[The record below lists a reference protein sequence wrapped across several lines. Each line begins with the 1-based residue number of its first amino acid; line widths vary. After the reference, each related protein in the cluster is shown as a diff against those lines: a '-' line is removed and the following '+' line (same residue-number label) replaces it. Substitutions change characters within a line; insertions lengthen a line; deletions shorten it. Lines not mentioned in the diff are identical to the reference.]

1 MKNYITLV
9 LLCIG
14 VCAFAQ
20 KSLKKADRA
29 YDKLEYYDAID
40 YYNKYLEKSNDTQA
54 SLRLADC
61 YLYTNQYQ
69 LAASIFSGLDE
80 ELDNNSDQ
88 RLRYGKVL
96 LVLGRVEEAKA
107 QAEKYLKINKSEPDG
122 LLLLKSCNQMT
133 TFLSKENKFN
143 INEVLASS
151 GTSNFSPVYYGDKL
165 VYTTDQGGKVDKWT
179 GRSYSNIYE
188 YNPET
193 KSSQPLPGNLNG
205 KYHNGVVSFI
215 SDTRMIY
222 TRNSENKNKNNDYNL
237 LMAEAKLNNGKWEF
251 DRYFNYNKEEKYNV
265 AYPTVSADGNV
276 LIFASDMEGGSGGW
290 DLYQCERSGNNWS
303 TPRNLSSINTSGN
316 EMFPNI
322 SGEVLTF
329 SSDGYPGMGGLDI
342 FKTNITSLDN
352 AENVGA
358 PFNSHR
364 DDFGLIT
371 RDDMKTGYYCSNRN
385 DSNGL
390 DHIYRFEK
398 NAETLVLTGIVLD
411 EFTSI
416 PLKETTV
423 TLSNTLNGETT
434 NIITGTDGRF
444 SFDVMS
450 DQAYKLTGIK
460 NKINTS
466 EAEVDLRD
474 AESQEGSLYFKLLH
488 NDPRFSLEGYAQK
501 AADQSGVAD
510 VNVSRFNSSSNENV
524 VEISEANGFF
534 KFQLEQESD
543 FEISGE
549 KDGHYTSVSTA
560 TTKGLNRSK
569 TLYVKLFLTMEEVVI
584 GETKILGKEKIGG
597 WSFDPIYY
605 DLDKDAIRYDA
616 SIVLDKLV
624 DFLTQNPGLVIELG
638 SHTDSRGKD
647 QYNENLSSRRAA
659 SAVSYLVSKGI
670 SKDRLQSKGYGEYA
684 LVNHCTN
691 GASCSEDEHQ
701 LNRRTEIKV
710 VANRN

>member
-251 DRYFNYNKEEKYNV
+251 DRYFNYNKEE
-265 AYPTVSADGNV
+265 
-276 LIFASDMEGGSGGW
+276 
-290 DLYQCERSGNNWS
+290 R
-303 TPRNLSSINTSGN
+303 N

-398 NAETLVLTGIVLD
+398 NAETLVLTGIVL
-411 EFTSI
+411 
-416 PLKETTV
+416 
-423 TLSNTLNGETT
+423 G
-434 NIITGTDGRF
+434 
-444 SFDVMS
+444 
-450 DQAYKLTGIK
+450 
-460 NKINTS
+460 
-466 EAEVDLRD
+466 
-474 AESQEGSLYFKLLH
+474 
-488 NDPRFSLEGYAQK
+488 
-501 AADQSGVAD
+501 
-510 VNVSRFNSSSNENV
+510 
-524 VEISEANGFF
+524 
-534 KFQLEQESD
+534 
-543 FEISGE
+543 
-549 KDGHYTSVSTA
+549 
-560 TTKGLNRSK
+560 
-569 TLYVKLFLTMEEVVI
+569 
-584 GETKILGKEKIGG
+584 
-597 WSFDPIYY
+597 
-605 DLDKDAIRYDA
+605 
-616 SIVLDKLV
+616 
-624 DFLTQNPGLVIELG
+624 
-638 SHTDSRGKD
+638 
-647 QYNENLSSRRAA
+647 SSRCKCK
-659 SAVSYLVSKGI
+659 S
-670 SKDRLQSKGYGEYA
+670 LQ
-684 LVNHCTN
+684 
-691 GASCSEDEHQ
+691 
-701 LNRRTEIKV
+701 
-710 VANRN
+710 